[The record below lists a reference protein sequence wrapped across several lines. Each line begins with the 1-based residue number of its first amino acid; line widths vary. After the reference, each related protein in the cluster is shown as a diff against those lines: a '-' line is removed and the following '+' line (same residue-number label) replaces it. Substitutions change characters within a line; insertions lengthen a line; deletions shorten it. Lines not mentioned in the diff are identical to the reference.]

1 MIAIGHF
8 RLESATV
15 AGKNAGMQ
23 IRRALFMCLLT
34 FALAATGPFARGLSG
49 QAAALSQAVETNR
62 PRTAISVHT
71 GAAPFT
77 HCHRGAVAW
86 SICSSDLGYVRRS
99 LQVGPAST
107 GEAFVGIFPGTTD
120 DLWSS
125 RLFRPPRL
133 S

>member
-1 MIAIGHF
+1 LIATGHF
-8 RLESATV
+8 WLESATV
-15 AGKNAGMQ
+15 AGKNPGMQ

-34 FALAATGPFARGLSG
+34 FALAATGPFARGVSA
-49 QAAALSQAVETNR
+49 QAAALSQAVETSR
-62 PRTAISVHT
+62 PRTTISVQT

-99 LQVGPAST
+99 LQVGST
-107 GEAFVGIFPGTTD
+107 STREAFVRTFPGTSD